1 MKSVAEPR
9 REAVAPAS
17 GSLSRRTPDSIFP
30 PGLMRLIPPL
40 AIVLLCSLDAGAAD
54 VVVRPERVDLNSP
67 EDSVQVLVETTSGGR
82 LSDRTREAKWSI
94 ADAAIARVDVTGMV
108 TPLANGQTRLVI
120 SLDGDERTIPVHVG
134 GVIGPRPLS
143 FQEDVIPILTKARCN
158 SGGCHGKAEGQ
169 NGFKL
174 SVFGFDPQADHDA
187 LTKEKR
193 GGRVSLAVP
202 AGSLLLTK
210 GAAVVPHGGGRKLE
224 PAGRRYQ
231 RLRRWIS
238 EGARFDV
245 PGRVCTSIRVDP
257 PQRLMGARQDQQLR
271 VIATDAE
278 GNNWCVT
285 AEAEFESN
293 NDVIATVNRR
303 GLVVSTEVPGEAAIL
318 VRYMGQVAVSRIT
331 RPQPGVVF
339 QRPPEHNF
347 IDKHVWDRL
356 AELGIPPSPIA
367 DDATFLRRAHLD
379 TIGTLPTVAEAR
391 AFLADKNPD
400 KRNRVVAK
408 LLDRR
413 EYAFFWAMKWA
424 DVLRVDNAQLKPEA
438 TVAITRWLRRQM
450 AENVP
455 FDRFAREILTVRGNT
470 RSETPAAVYSVMKS
484 PEDLARSMSQLF
496 LGVRIECAQCH
507 HHPFEKWGQKDYFA
521 LAGFFTGVK
530 RDGRSGGSQK
540 ITDGPGSDL
549 KHPRSGQLVPTA
561 GLGSA
566 PITLKDPRDRRRALS
581 DWMTAPENPFFARTI
596 VNRLWAHYFGRGLV
610 EPIDDHRATNPASN
624 EKLLDALASEFRR
637 QKYDLKALTRT
648 LLASRTYQ
656 LSSSTLPD
664 NELDDQNFSHSTKKA
679 LSAEVLL
686 DAICQSTGVPEQFNG
701 WPTGSRAIEIWDN
714 RLPSYFFVI
723 FGRPQRNSVCEC
735 ERGNEPSISQAL
747 HLMNSP
753 ESFQKIRHRD
763 GRAAG
768 LAAAKLSDEQVINEL
783 FLATLSRVATDSERK
798 LLLVAFRESS
808 GNRREAVE
816 DILWT
821 LLNTKEFLY
830 NH

>member
-1 MKSVAEPR
+1 MRIEILLAVVLSLAAGGIVSAVEP
-9 REAVAPAS
+9 
-17 GSLSRRTPDSIFP
+17 T
-30 PGLMRLIPPL
+30 
-40 AIVLLCSLDAGAAD
+40 
-54 VVVRPERVDLNSP
+54 VVRPARVELHSP
-67 EDSVQVLVETTSGGR
+67 EDSVQVLAETVTGGR
-82 LSDRTREAKWSI
+82 TVDRTR
-94 ADAAIARVDVTGMV
+94 DARWAVDDKKVARVDRTGLV
-108 TPLANGQTRLVI
+108 TPLSNGKTSLKI
-120 SLDGDERTIPVHVG
+120 TLDGVTRSIDVVVD
-134 GVIGPRPLS
+134 GVAQPRPLS
-143 FQEDVIPILTKARCN
+143 FQQDVIPILTKARCN

-174 SVFGFDPQADHDA
+174 SVFGFDTDADHAA

-193 GGRVSLAVP
+193 GGRVSP
-202 AGSLLLTK
+202 AMPDNSLLLTK
-210 GAAVVPHGGGRKLE
+210 GASTVPHGGGRKLK
-224 PAGRRYQ
+224 PNGRRFQ
-231 RLRRWIS
+231 RLRRWVA

-257 PQRLMGARQDQQLR
+257 PQRLLGARQSQQMR
-271 VIATDAE
+271 VIASDAE
-278 GNNWCVT
+278 GNSWCVT

-303 GLVVSTEVPGEAAIL
+303 GLVFSTEVPGEAAIL

-331 RPQPGVVF
+331 RPQPDVVF

-347 IDKHVWDRL
+347 IDKHVWNRL
-356 AELGIPPSPIA
+356 AELGIAPSPLA

-379 TIGTLPTVAEAR
+379 TIGTLPTVDEAR

-400 KRNRVVAK
+400 KRNRMVAG
-408 LLDRR
+408 LLDRK
-413 EYAFFWAMKWA
+413 EYAFYWAMKWA
-424 DVLRVDNAQLKPEA
+424 DVLRVDNAQLKPQV

-470 RSETPAAVYSVMKS
+470 RSETPAAVYSVLKS
-484 PEDLARSMSQLF
+484 PGELARSISQLF

-507 HHPFEKWGQKDYFA
+507 HHPFEKWAQKDYFA

-530 RDGRSGGSQK
+530 RDGKNGGWQK

-549 KHPRSGQLVPTA
+549 KHPRSGQVVPTA

-566 PITLKDPRDRRRALS
+566 PITLEDPLDRRRALS

-596 VNRLWAHYFGRGLV
+596 VNRLWAHYLGRGLV

-624 EKLLDALASEFRR
+624 EKLLDALAAEFRR
-637 QKYDLKALTRT
+637 QKYDLKAFTRT

-656 LSSSTLPD
+656 LSSSTVPD
-664 NELDDQNFSHSTKKA
+664 NELDDQNFSHATKKA
-679 LSAEVLL
+679 LPAEVLL
-686 DAICQSTGVPEQFNG
+686 DAICQATGIPEQFNG

-768 LAAAKLSDEQVINEL
+768 LAAKKLSDEQVIDEL
-783 FLATLSRVATDSERK
+783 FLATLSRVATDRERK
-798 LLLVAFRESS
+798 LLLAAFTESS

>member
-1 MKSVAEPR
+1 
-9 REAVAPAS
+9 
-17 GSLSRRTPDSIFP
+17 
-30 PGLMRLIPPL
+30 MRLTPFL

-82 LSDRTREAKWSI
+82 LADRTREAKWSV
-94 ADAAIARVDVTGMV
+94 ADAAIARVDATGMV
-108 TPLANGQTRLVI
+108 IPLANGQTQLVI
-120 SLDGDERTIPVHVG
+120 SLDGGERRIPVHVG
-134 GVIGPRPLS
+134 GVIRPRPLS

-231 RLRRWIS
+231 RLRRWIA

-257 PQRLMGARQDQQLR
+257 PQRLMGARQGQQLR

-507 HHPFEKWGQKDYFA
+507 HHPFEKWGQ
-521 LAGFFTGVK
+521 
-530 RDGRSGGSQK
+530 
-540 ITDGPGSDL
+540 
-549 KHPRSGQLVPTA
+549 
-561 GLGSA
+561 
-566 PITLKDPRDRRRALS
+566 
-581 DWMTAPENPFFARTI
+581 
-596 VNRLWAHYFGRGLV
+596 
-610 EPIDDHRATNPASN
+610 
-624 EKLLDALASEFRR
+624 
-637 QKYDLKALTRT
+637 
-648 LLASRTYQ
+648 
-656 LSSSTLPD
+656 
-664 NELDDQNFSHSTKKA
+664 
-679 LSAEVLL
+679 
-686 DAICQSTGVPEQFNG
+686 
-701 WPTGSRAIEIWDN
+701 
-714 RLPSYFFVI
+714 
-723 FGRPQRNSVCEC
+723 
-735 ERGNEPSISQAL
+735 
-747 HLMNSP
+747 
-753 ESFQKIRHRD
+753 
-763 GRAAG
+763 
-768 LAAAKLSDEQVINEL
+768 
-783 FLATLSRVATDSERK
+783 
-798 LLLVAFRESS
+798 
-808 GNRREAVE
+808 
-816 DILWT
+816 
-821 LLNTKEFLY
+821 
-830 NH
+830 